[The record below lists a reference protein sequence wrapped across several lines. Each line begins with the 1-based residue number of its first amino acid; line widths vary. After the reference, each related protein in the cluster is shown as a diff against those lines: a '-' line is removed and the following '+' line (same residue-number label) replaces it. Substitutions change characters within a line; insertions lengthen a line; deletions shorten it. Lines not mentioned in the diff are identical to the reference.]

1 MLVPFVVPTSRRK
14 PGCGAICAAGGCRAL
29 TKFVRQEPIGPYIVD
44 FLCRE
49 ARLIV
54 EVDGATHSEDHEVAY
69 DRRREAYLKR
79 EGYRI
84 VRVLNNDVYTHIND
98 VLEMILMSLEGKL

>member
-1 MLVPFVVPTSRRK
+1 LWTSY
-14 PGCGAICAAGGCRAL
+14 AG
-29 TKFVRQEPIGPYIVD
+29 E
-44 FLCRE
+44 E
-49 ARLIV
+49 RLIV

-69 DRRREAYLKR
+69 DRRRAAYLKR